1 MGARITCK
9 VVVHSKHSSL
19 PNGWSNSSLEPKYN
33 RIARSNERGGVTN
46 GTMSI
51 IASTSCHGRSTS
63 SFIN

>member
-46 GTMSI
+46 GI
-51 IASTSCHGRSTS
+51 TSVLRRPRVMVVRHRHS
-63 SFIN
+63 